1 MFKNL
6 VNSQS
11 DLSTPKTLLSLSGP
25 GSGWETGAHFN
36 WLKRSSIWEL
46 LPTIA
51 SIDERKPKYYMHI
64 ISTQLI
70 SDDDDDR
77 CQIYRRVIN
86 QYMRISFEILI
97 KCTQV
102 LQHLKQFLTK
112 YTFGHRLHNLDHD
125 RILIHQQKQI
135 AREIKNPNT
144 QWTVSQIIS

>member
-1 MFKNL
+1 MMMTGTK
-6 VNSQS
+6 
-11 DLSTPKTLLSLSGP
+11 STGEYL
-25 GSGWETGAHFN
+25 
-36 WLKRSSIWEL
+36 
-46 LPTIA
+46 
-51 SIDERKPKYYMHI
+51 
-64 ISTQLI
+64 
-70 SDDDDDR
+70 
-77 CQIYRRVIN
+77 IN

-112 YTFGHRLHNLDHD
+112 YTLGHRLHNLDHD

>member
-51 SIDERKPKYYMHI
+51 SIDERKPKYYMH